1 MTHLIFTFSKSF
13 ISKDNNF
20 LLKEGQVTLLWL
32 PDTSHYNILFP
43 KLLIIFS
50 SKLGWKLYTS
60 IFFSTLISTKLLK
73 PITSKKHAPQN
84 PTTLMKKIILEKKI
98 NPKLAVFSLER
109 LALAHIEA
117 WIWILACVSRM
128 YILSAFQQCEYSYA
142 CKFLGMGEDNMIFSK
157 EHVFYLLKSLLNL
170 IQPGTKQNLPFT
182 VYNMLL
188 RVPENKA
195 RKLTLSFARSHY

>member
-1 MTHLIFTFSKSF
+1 
-13 ISKDNNF
+13 
-20 LLKEGQVTLLWL
+20 
-32 PDTSHYNILFP
+32 
-43 KLLIIFS
+43 
-50 SKLGWKLYTS
+50 
-60 IFFSTLISTKLLK
+60 
-73 PITSKKHAPQN
+73 
-84 PTTLMKKIILEKKI
+84 MKKIILEKKI

-157 EHVFYLLKSLLNL
+157 EHVFYLPKSLLNL

-182 VYNMLL
+182 VYNILL

-195 RKLTLSFARSHY
+195 RKLTYHL